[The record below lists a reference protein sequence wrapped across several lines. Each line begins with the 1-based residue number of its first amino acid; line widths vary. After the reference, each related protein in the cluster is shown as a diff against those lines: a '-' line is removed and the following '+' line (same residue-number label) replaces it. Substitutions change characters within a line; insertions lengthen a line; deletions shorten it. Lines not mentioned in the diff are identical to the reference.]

1 MEEYVKTPAD
11 YLAMIKRQ
19 KWWIVGTVATIIVLS
34 AGVAVGL
41 PSIYKSTA
49 TILIEQQEIPKDLVQ
64 SSVTSYADQRIQI
77 ISQRVMTR
85 SNLIKI
91 INKYNLYTDMA
102 ENTPIESIIDKLRE
116 DITMEMISADVID
129 PRSGRP
135 SQATIAFSLAY
146 KSRSPNKAQEVAN
159 ELVSLY
165 LNENLESR
173 TRQATETS
181 DFISQEVKRLGE
193 IIAKL
198 ETKIAKFKEVNAGS
212 LPELIT
218 MNQQLMDRSEREL
231 LEVDRQIRSLKE
243 REIYLNSELSQINP
257 YSTLYS
263 QSGERILS
271 TSDRLKSLQSEY
283 VTKSAIYG
291 PNMPDLIKMRKEISA
306 LKKQVGSVV
315 DIAEMNSQ
323 LDSYRGE
330 MASLSLTYSKDHPDV
345 ISLERKIVGLQLAIA
360 EAYEAKRNSP
370 AAATEPDNPAYIQIQ
385 AQLFAADSDIRS
397 LSERRVQLN
406 AKLTQYEN
414 RLIATPQSE
423 RQLRMLTRDY
433 DNAQLKY
440 KELKAKEMQAQ
451 LSEALESERKGE
463 RMVLIEPPQLP
474 EKPIKPNRMAILFLG
489 LVFSLGGGFGMGM
502 LRDGLASCVNGVKD
516 VVAVLGGIPPLATI
530 SYIETETTV
539 QNTQTKKIIVIA
551 TIIVGIIVVLLFI
564 HFLFKPLDVLWFSAM
579 RKVGI

>member
-19 KWWIVGTVATIIVLS
+19 KWWVVGTVMVIIVLS

-41 PSIYKSTA
+41 PAVYKSTA

-91 INKYNLYTDMA
+91 INKYNLYAKMA
-102 ENTPIESIIDKLRE
+102 ENSPIESIIEKLRK
-116 DITMEMISADVID
+116 DISMEMISADVID

-146 KSRSPNKAQEVAN
+146 NSRSPSKAQEVAN

-173 TRQATETS
+173 NRQATETS
-181 DFISQEVKRLGE
+181 DFISQEVMRLGD
-193 IIAKL
+193 IIAQL

-212 LPELIT
+212 LPELIN
-218 MNQQLMDRSEREL
+218 MNQQLLDRTEREL
-231 LEVDRQIRSLKE
+231 MEVDRQIRSLKE
-243 REIYLNSELSQINP
+243 RKIYLSSELAQINP

-263 QSGERILS
+263 ESGERILS
-271 TSDRLKSLQSEY
+271 SSDRLKALQSEY

-291 PNMPDLIKMRKEISA
+291 PNMPDLIKMRKEIEA
-306 LKKQVGSVV
+306 LKKQVGSVF
-315 DIAEMNSQ
+315 DFAEMQSQ
-323 LDSYRGE
+323 LDSFRGE
-330 MASLSLTYSKDHPDV
+330 LVSLNQTYSKDHPDV
-345 ISLERKIVGLQLAIA
+345 KNMERKIANLQKAIA
-360 EAYEAKRNSP
+360 EAYKSKRNSP
-370 AAATEPDNPAYIQIQ
+370 GAVTEPDNPAYIQIQ
-385 AQLFAADSDIRS
+385 AQLFATGSDLRS
-397 LSERRVQLN
+397 LGDRRAQLN
-406 AKLTQYEN
+406 AKLSRYEN
-414 RLIATPQSE
+414 RLVATPQAE
-423 RQLRMLTRDY
+423 RRLRSLTRDY
-433 DNAQLKY
+433 DNAQAKY

-489 LVFSLGGGFGMGM
+489 FVFSLGGGFGMGM
-502 LRDGLASCVNGVKD
+502 LKDGLASCVNGARD
-516 VVAVLGGIPPLATI
+516 VVAVLGGMPPLATI
-530 SYIETETTV
+530 SYIDTEMTIKNNHT
-539 QNTQTKKIIVIA
+539 NKIIIIGA
-551 TIIVGIIVVLLFI
+551 IIVGIIVLLLST
-564 HFLFKPLDVLWFSAM
+564 HFFFKPLDVLWFTLM